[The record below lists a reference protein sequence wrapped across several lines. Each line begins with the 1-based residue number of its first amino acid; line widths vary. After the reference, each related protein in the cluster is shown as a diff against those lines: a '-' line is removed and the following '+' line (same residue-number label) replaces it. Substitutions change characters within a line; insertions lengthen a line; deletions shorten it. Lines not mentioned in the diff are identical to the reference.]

1 MPDFNLNLSDPI
13 SSVCSA
19 IIAISG
25 AVEAEILLDTELA
38 RHDADYRT
46 LLIEERSF
54 RKAFWEPLQKLLAK
68 IAEEIKITNEE

>member
-1 MPDFNLNLSDPI
+1 MPEFNLNLSDPI

-54 RKAFWEPLQKLLAK
+54 RKAFWEPLQQLLAK
-68 IAEEIKITNEE
+68 IAESVTIE

>member
-1 MPDFNLNLSDPI
+1 MADFNLNLSDPI

-25 AVEAEILLDTELA
+25 AVEAEIKLDTELA

-54 RKAFWEPLQKLLAK
+54 RKAFWKPLQQLLAK

>member
-54 RKAFWEPLQKLLAK
+54 RKAFWEPLQQLLAK
-68 IAEEIKITNEE
+68 IAEEITITNEE

>member
-1 MPDFNLNLSDPI
+1 MADFNLNLSDPI

-25 AVEAEILLDTELA
+25 AVEAEIKLDTELA

-54 RKAFWEPLQKLLAK
+54 RKAFWEPLQQLLTKL
-68 IAEEIKITNEE
+68 AEGITLDEE